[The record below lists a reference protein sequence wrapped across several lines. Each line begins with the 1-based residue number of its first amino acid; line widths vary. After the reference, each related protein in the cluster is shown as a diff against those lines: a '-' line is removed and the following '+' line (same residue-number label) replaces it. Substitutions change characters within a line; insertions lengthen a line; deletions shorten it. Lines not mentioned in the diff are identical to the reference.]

1 MNRDPRIRALVD
13 AARAAHPTAADRAR
27 VRAALAAR
35 LVLPAPHGG
44 AAPSPPAAP
53 LAASVGMKLLAAGAL
68 IGAAGFGSGLLVGL
82 RVSTRSAAGDL
93 ARHGIEV
100 HALERAHGAEHRTE
114 GAPPAPPAPA
124 LAAERAPLAARS
136 PDALALPRRPATSPP
151 SVPLAVEPPPPAT
164 AAAAEPTS
172 PEASS
177 LLEETEL
184 LRAAQTSL
192 GAGDARAAL
201 ARLDDLGARHAD
213 GILRE
218 ERLAAHIVALCAVGR
233 DQDARREAARFLAEA
248 PLSIH
253 AARVRGSCG
262 GAPGGK

>member
-13 AARAAHPTAADRAR
+13 AARVAHPTAADRAR

-114 GAPPAPPAPA
+114 GAPPAPPATA
-124 LAAERAPLAARS
+124 LAPEPAPLAARS
-136 PDALALPRRPATSPP
+136 PDAPPLLRRPTASPP
-151 SVPLAVEPPPPAT
+151 SVPPAVEPPTPAT
-164 AAAAEPTS
+164 VAAEPTS

-253 AARVRGSCG
+253 AARVRGSCA